1 MTATEPIA
9 THAPLPQNI
18 PIRAISFD
26 LDDTL
31 WPVAPVL
38 ARAEEKL
45 MAWLNAHY
53 PRVGERLSVDAMRA
67 LRDQLMIE
75 RPELARDMTGLR
87 KAVIRRAA
95 EIAEYDTAL
104 VEPAFDVF
112 LHYRNQID
120 FYPEVVNALHSLHAR
135 YRLGAISNGNAD
147 VARVGLSKLFC
158 FAISASEFGEAK
170 PHPSTFQAAA
180 EAAGVDIAHMVHVGD
195 DPHSDV
201 GGARALGLRTV
212 WVNRAGA
219 AWPSDAGPRP
229 RYQIRSLDEL
239 PRLLAAWESAA

>member
-1 MTATEPIA
+1 MTALTPS
-9 THAPLPQNI
+9 TRSLPVH
-18 PIRAISFD
+18 AISFD

-31 WPVAPVL
+31 WPVTPVL

-45 MAWLNAHY
+45 MDWLNEHY
-53 PRVGERLSVDAMRA
+53 PRVSERLNVDAMRA
-67 LRDQLMIE
+67 LRDRLMVE
-75 RPELARDMTGLR
+75 QPRLARDVTGLR

-120 FYPEVVNALHSLHAR
+120 FYPEVLPTLQDLRPR

-147 VARVGLSKLFC
+147 ITRVGLSELFC

-170 PHPSTFQAAA
+170 PHPSTFHAAA
-180 EAAGVDIAHMVHVGD
+180 KAAGVEIAHMVHVGD
-195 DPHSDV
+195 DPYSDV

-212 WVNRAGA
+212 WVNRSGCT
-219 AWPSDAGPRP
+219 WPPDAGSRP
-229 RYQIRSLDEL
+229 RYEIRTLEEL
-239 PRLLAAWESAA
+239 PEVLAAWTSIA